1 MRPLLYSPESHR
13 RSLEDVQISEA
24 EEEIDRQ
31 QALIRTIVT
40 DFEDLANELDKKT
53 SEIEVLKPK
62 LANAINETADAM
74 AAWHDEREL
83 CELRLGQAKAK
94 IETLENECDLLKTKV
109 ALLENICES
118 FQKLSEI
125 ENRRAIK
132 RVKLIV
138 KE

>member
-1 MRPLLYSPESHR
+1 M
-13 RSLEDVQISEA
+13 EDVQISEA

-40 DFEDLANELDKKT
+40 DFEDLANELDEKT
-53 SEIEVLKPK
+53 SDIEVLKRK
-62 LANAINETADAM
+62 LANAINETADAL
-74 AAWHDEREL
+74 AVWHDEREL
-83 CELRLGQAKAK
+83 CELRLGQAKAT
-94 IETLENECDLLKTKV
+94 IETLENDRTLLKTKV

-125 ENRRAIK
+125 ENRGSVK
-132 RVKLIV
+132 RVRLIV